1 MKLSISNIA
10 WEKEQDQEMY
20 EYLSKTGYN
29 AIEIAPTRVFEQA
42 PYDKLKEAEEFA
54 QKMEEK
60 YNLKISSMQSIWFG
74 KTEKIFGTPEERE
87 ELLKYT
93 KKAIDFAK
101 AIKCGNLVFGCPK
114 NRNIQ
119 SSEDYKIAIEF
130 FRKIGKYAKQNNTV
144 FAIEP
149 NPTIYNTNFINL
161 TEEAIRLVKDID
173 CEAVKVNLDFGTIIQ
188 NNEDIIEVLENNYDK
203 INHIHISE
211 PNLEVIQQ
219 RESHA
224 KLAEKLKENKY
235 QNYISIEMK
244 KGNSIEKIKEI
255 LKYVKGVFE

>member
-10 WEKEQDQEMY
+10 WEKEQDEEMY
-20 EYLSKTGYN
+20 EYLSEIGYD
-29 AIEIAPTRVFEQA
+29 AIEIAPTRIITEV
-42 PYDKLKEAEEFA
+42 PYDKIEEAREFA
-54 QKMEEK
+54 KMIEQK

-74 KTEKIFGTPEERE
+74 KTEKIFGTVEERE

-119 SSEDYKIAIEF
+119 TPEDYKTAIEF
-130 FRKIGKYAKQNNTV
+130 FKEIGEYAEKNNTV

-149 NPTIYNTNFINL
+149 NPTIYNTNFINY
-161 TEEAIRLVKDID
+161 TEDAIKIVKEIN
-173 CEAVKVNLDFGTIIQ
+173 CKAVKVNMDFGTVIQ
-188 NNEDIIEVLENNYDK
+188 NEEDILSILENNYDQ

-211 PNLEVIQQ
+211 PNLEVVQQ
-219 RESHA
+219 RELH
-224 KLAEKLKENKY
+224 KN
-235 QNYISIEMK
+235 
-244 KGNSIEKIKEI
+244 
-255 LKYVKGVFE
+255 